1 MKKREMKAALEAL
14 KKIRMPA
21 IKNKALRNRI
31 ITDHLALL
39 RAQKKYEA
47 KIRDL
52 ETVHLGAFAEEREHV
67 SELQR
72 KMQATTDEKEQRL
85 LASEINA
92 HTELLAAA
100 RSYNKAVDALGDE
113 EVPVAGIPEAPFL
126 EAIQD
131 QDFDLAMIEA
141 LEPLFVTDENQHK
154 SNKP

>member
-21 IKNKALRNRI
+21 IKDKALRNRI

-47 KIRDL
+47 NVLDL
-52 ETVHLGAFAEEREHV
+52 ETVHLGSYAEERDV
-67 SELQR
+67 ISELRQ
-72 KMQATTDEKEQRL
+72 KL
-85 LASEINA
+85 LASTDAEEQKRLAAEING

-126 EAIQD
+126 EAIQE

-141 LEPLFVTDENQHK
+141 LEPMFVNDENLK
-154 SNKP
+154 

>member
-1 MKKREMKAALEAL
+1 MKAALEAL

-21 IKNKALRNRI
+21 IKDKALRNRI

-39 RAQKKYEA
+39 RAQKKYGA
-47 KIRDL
+47 NIRDL
-52 ETVHLGAFAEEREHV
+52 ETVHLGAYAEEREAV

-72 KMQATTDEKEQRL
+72 KLQASADEKEQKRL
-85 LASEINA
+85 AAEING

-113 EVPVAGIPEAPFL
+113 EVPAAGIPEAPFL
-126 EAIQD
+126 DAIQE

-141 LEPLFVTDENQHK
+141 LEPMFVNDENQ
-154 SNKP
+154 